1 MSPITRRAVLTAT
14 MSVATE
20 GLVAAC
26 TPGGHRASAPAPPQ
40 TKPDT
45 KSILVVG
52 AGMAGLAAARALVD
66 AGWPVRVL
74 EARDRIGGRVYTV
87 RDWGAPI
94 EMGASWIHGT
104 ASDPLLELAR
114 KARAQ
119 VIPTDYYG
127 WAKLAVDRS
136 LPPVDYDPDAWRA
149 FVERACGRVESGSLA
164 AAIDAA
170 AARAELS
177 APERAE
183 LAFYVATEIEDE
195 FAAGADQLSANTF
208 DAGEYAGG
216 DQAVITNGYDALPS
230 VLADGLQVAFNTPV
244 TAINRGDDR
253 VVVHAA
259 NQSFAGPAAIVTV
272 PLGVLKAGSIAFD
285 PPLPEG
291 HARAVNALG
300 FGVLSKTFFRFD
312 RRMWKTDNAFYLF
325 MGSEPGAW
333 AQWFTLSNAAGP
345 IVVAFNAGERGR
357 AVESSS
363 PADVRARALPVAR
376 QLFGDDVT
384 PIAVRTSGWA
394 ADPYARGSYSFHA
407 PGSGLDDRRRLQEPV
422 SDRLYLAGEAV
433 GVDNPSTVVGAV
445 LSGRNAARQL
455 MHRLRA

>member
-94 EMGASWIHGT
+94 EMGASWIHRT

-253 VVVHAA
+253 VVLHA
-259 NQSFAGPAAIVTV
+259 SSWGPNPA
-272 PLGVLKAGSIAFD
+272 PGRNGSPCRM
-285 PPLPEG
+285 PPG
-291 HARAVNALG
+291 R
-300 FGVLSKTFFRFD
+300 SWWRSTQ
-312 RRMWKTDNAFYLF
+312 M
-325 MGSEPGAW
+325 
-333 AQWFTLSNAAGP
+333 NAAGQWSRRRRRTSRP
-345 IVVAFNAGERGR
+345 GRCRSPVSFSATTSRRSRSGPPVRPLTRMPGVATRFTRPVPG
-357 AVESSS
+357 STI
-363 PADVRARALPVAR
+363 DVACRSRSATGFTSRARR
-376 QLFGDDVT
+376 SEST
-384 PIAVRTSGWA
+384 I
-394 ADPYARGSYSFHA
+394 
-407 PGSGLDDRRRLQEPV
+407 RR
-422 SDRLYLAGEAV
+422 
-433 GVDNPSTVVGAV
+433 PS
-445 LSGRNAARQL
+445 SGRYSAAATP
-455 MHRLRA
+455 HAS